1 MSMIARVVEIT
12 SDRLSQLV
20 ADPSAVED
28 LFSGD
33 NASGGSFSGLLMTEA
48 AQERLKKLSS
58 DMLATSLARM
68 GPKGLEVVFDRL
80 KRIGINIDATQ
91 SGKAGEALLGLMK
104 EGALGRQRG
113 AQTAFTAPATA
124 ASQSNGRL
132 ADLSLEK
139 AWHGLHYLLCGAAEP
154 DGTTLGNTMLGG
166 TELGG
171 DLGYGPAR
179 YFTADEVVAVAR
191 ALTDAKLESAMRAR
205 FDPAKMVAAGIYPN
219 GWAPNDLT
227 WLIDEF
233 HKLRDFYAIAAQRKS
248 AIVNS
253 LE

>member
-1 MSMIARVVEIT
+1 MSMIARAVEIT
-12 SDRLSQLV
+12 SDRLSQLI
-20 ADPSAVED
+20 ADPSAVEG

-33 NASGGSFSGLLMTEA
+33 SASGGSFSGLLMTEA

-68 GPKGLEVVFDRL
+68 DPKGLEVVFDRL
-80 KRIGINIDATQ
+80 KKIGINVDATQ
-91 SGKAGEALLGLMK
+91 SGEPGEALIGLMK
-104 EGALGRQRG
+104 ERALGRQRG
-113 AQTAFTAPATA
+113 APASTAQATMAP
-124 ASQSNGRL
+124 SSNGRL

-139 AWHGLHYLLCGAAEP
+139 AWHGLHYLFCGAAEP
-154 DGTTLGNTMLGG
+154 DGTTLGSTMLGG
-166 TELGG
+166 TELGE

-179 YFTADEVVAVAR
+179 YFTADEAATIAR
-191 ALTDAKLESAMRAR
+191 ELADTKLESAMRAR

-233 HKLRDFYAIAAQRKS
+233 RKLRDFYAIAAQRKS

>member
-33 NASGGSFSGLLMTEA
+33 NPSGGSFSGLLMTEA

-68 GPKGLEVVFDRL
+68 DPKGLEVVFDRL
-80 KRIGINIDATQ
+80 KKIRINIDATQ
-91 SGKAGEALLGLMK
+91 SGKAGEAVLGLMK
-104 EGALGRQRG
+104 ERALGRQRG

-139 AWHGLHYLLCGAAEP
+139 AWQDFIIYSAARPNPTARRSVIRCWVGLSW
-154 DGTTLGNTMLGG
+154 
-166 TELGG
+166 
-171 DLGYGPAR
+171 AR
-179 YFTADEVVAVAR
+179 ISATARHVISPRTRSLQSR
-191 ALTDAKLESAMRAR
+191 AHSPT
-205 FDPAKMVAAGIYPN
+205 PN
-219 GWAPNDLT
+219 SS
-227 WLIDEF
+227 
-233 HKLRDFYAIAAQRKS
+233 LRCVRVSIPLK
-248 AIVNS
+248 
-253 LE
+253 